1 MKINT
6 LTIKK
11 IIKEELDSVIKE
23 FKIPDIIPTPES
35 MGFKRVV
42 IDPSFESKAK
52 EILSNV
58 DVKGL
63 REFLKQNFPMDKL
76 RLKESIEKNL
86 PQRKRTAGEI
96 ITENVR
102 IMKADRMWQENF
114 DQNIQELIQ
123 ISKEDP
129 SQKELIDEWVKIFV
143 FEKSKTWFDKN
154 TPTIKEFVRNN
165 YESLKDFFKDFFKV
179 SAALMVGLPFLMFP
193 FFVAIIAVFLLETG
207 MEIVTWGDWERGMNI
222 DRITSHIFILVM
234 DLLPE
239 IPKIGLFL
247 VMLRRV
253 LGPREKNNEND

>member
-23 FKIPDIIPTPES
+23 FKMPDIIPTPES
-35 MGFKRVV
+35 MGFERIV

-52 EILSNV
+52 EMLSNV

-63 REFLKQNFPMDKL
+63 REFLKQNFPMEAL
-76 RLKESIEKNL
+76 TLKESIEKNL

-96 ITENVR
+96 ITETVQ
-102 IMKADRMWQENF
+102 IMKADRMWQQNF

-123 ISKEDP
+123 IAKEDP

-154 TPTIKEFVRNN
+154 IPTIKAFIEK
-165 YESLKDFFKDFFKV
+165 YQEDMKDFFET
-179 SAALMVGLPFLMFP
+179 SAVLMVGFSALMFP
-193 FFVAIIAVFLLETG
+193 FFVAIIAIVLFETG
-207 MEIVTWGDWERGMNI
+207 MEILTWGDWERGMNI
-222 DRITSHIFILVM
+222 DWITSHTFMLAMVY
-234 DLLPE
+234 LE
-239 IPKIGLFL
+239 IPKIALFL
-247 VMLRRV
+247 EILRRV
-253 LGPREKNNEND
+253 FPMGEKNNENN

>member
-6 LTIKK
+6 LILRN
-11 IIKEELDSVIKE
+11 IIKEELDSFIKE
-23 FKIPDIIPTPES
+23 FKMPDIIPTPES
-35 MGFKRVV
+35 MGFERIA

-52 EILSNV
+52 EMLSNV

-63 REFLKQNFPMDKL
+63 REFLKQNFPMKAL
-76 RLKESIEKNL
+76 TLKESIEKNL
-86 PQRKRTAGEI
+86 PQRKRAAGEI

-154 TPTIKEFVRNN
+154 IPTIEEFVENN
-165 YESLKDFFKDFFKV
+165 YERLKSFIKNNQELIDSFITFLLILGPSIGIIFSPTGSADPEGSLAM
-179 SAALMVGLPFLMFP
+179 SLMFGLPMGYIM
-193 FFVAIIAVFLLETG
+193 A
-207 MEIVTWGDWERGMNI
+207 
-222 DRITSHIFILVM
+222 
-234 DLLPE
+234 
-239 IPKIGLFL
+239 LFYEEWIKT
-247 VMLRRV
+247 
-253 LGPREKNNEND
+253 REK